1 MEQESGHFVM
11 QHTQTKAQSGF
22 TLVEMMVIAP
32 LVILMIGL
40 FITYIVTTTGESAK
54 QTDKNAISYEIQGG
68 LNIIEEDANR
78 AVAYLS
84 SVTTT
89 NTDYPISNKQGSDEG
104 TAGYSAN
111 SNHLLMKMPATTNSS
126 FSDDRSLVYLNYPDS
141 SCDTST
147 ISLNDSLYYLVAY
160 FVRDGSLWR
169 RVIMGTYGGHSLCS
183 GYTPWQQATCSP
195 TTMAGTPPTYC
206 KATDVELVQNVSSF
220 TTTYYASAD
229 GSTPISA
236 PYTWQPDTGVNGQT
250 PPQAIETTIS
260 VSKSVAGSTV
270 TDSATLRVSSI
281 NIR

>member
-1 MEQESGHFVM
+1 M
-11 QHTQTKAQSGF
+11 QHSRTKAQGGF

-32 LVILMIGL
+32 LVILLIGL

-78 AVAYLS
+78 AVDYLS
-84 SVTTT
+84 SVTST
-89 NTDYPISNKQGSDEG
+89 NTEFPISNKQGSDEG

-141 SCDTST
+141 SCDVST
-147 ISLNDSLYYLVAY
+147 ITLNDSLYYLVAY

-169 RVIMGTYGGHSLCS
+169 RVIMGSYGGNSLCS

-195 TTMAGTPPTYC
+195 TTMAGSPPLYC
-206 KATDVELVQNVSSF
+206 KATDVELVENVSSF
-220 TTTYYASAD
+220 TTNYYATVDA
-229 GSTPISA
+229 STPISA
-236 PYTWQPDTGVNGQT
+236 PYNWQVEGTNASEISPL
-250 PPQAIETTIS
+250 AIETTIS
-260 VSKSVAGSTV
+260 VSKSVAGSTI
-270 TDSATLRVSSI
+270 TDSASLRVSSI